1 MINLQE
7 ITMTYVLIAVAVLL
21 LAIAISVPPF
31 VLFSGIFS
39 SDKDV
44 KDSEANPHDDVA
56 SANNKA

>member
-1 MINLQE
+1 
-7 ITMTYVLIAVAVLL
+7 MTYVLIAVAVLL